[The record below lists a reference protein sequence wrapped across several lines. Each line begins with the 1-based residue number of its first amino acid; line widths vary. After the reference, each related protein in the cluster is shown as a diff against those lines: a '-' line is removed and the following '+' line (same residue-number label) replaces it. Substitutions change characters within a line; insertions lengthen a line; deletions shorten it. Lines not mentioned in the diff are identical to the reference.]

1 MLRRFRIPLI
11 VVGTLLLLLAG
22 GGVWFW
28 LAVRH
33 VPHFYVDALAV
44 DPVELKQ
51 DSDKMVRRTAALSN
65 DARKEGHWDA
75 VFTADQINGWL
86 AVDREENHPQ
96 LIPHEFHDPR
106 VAIHDGQIIVGCR
119 YEGRQMN
126 TVLSLT
132 ADVYLQLPNVV
143 ALRIEPAARRSDSL
157 AAEGCDGPI
166 GRGVRETG
174 LQGGI
179 ARDRSRPLVAAHF
192 AAADQFGSRR
202 HDSRGD
208 RGTSRGGDPFGRPN
222 GAVEATRGTLVHKRA
237 ASRRKFDGL
246 ANWLPFPQTIYEL
259 RKGVLSPTRL
269 TFNLALNIALPD
281 GNERLLWMSCV
292 CLVFHHCVLRWAV
305 GDDIGPN
312 NSAIGATPRGSP
324 DPRSL

>member
-1 MLRRFRIPLI
+1 MLTQSRLCQQNCDPPPFRFTKTVKYAWLMGGRSLLTAIGVDSRAVGPYDSAVWPEADRSGSGNKDAGMLRRFRIPLI

-65 DARKEGHWDA
+65 DVRKEGHWDA

-106 VAIHDGQIIVGCR
+106 VAIHDGQMIVGCR

-132 ADVYLQLPNVV
+132 ADVYLQSPNVV
-143 ALRIEPAARRSDSL
+143 AVRIERARAGAVPLPLKD
-157 AAEGCDGPI
+157 
-166 GRGVRETG
+166 VTG
-174 LQGGI
+174 Q
-179 ARDRSRPLVAAHF
+179 LVAACEKL
-192 AAADQFGSRR
+192 GCK
-202 HDSRGD
+202 
-208 RGTSRGGDPFGRPN
+208 
-222 GAVEATRGTLVHKRA
+222 V
-237 ASRRKFDGL
+237 
-246 ANWLPFPQTIYEL
+246 EL
-259 RKGVLSPTRL
+259 R
-269 TFNLALNIALPD
+269 
-281 GNERLLWMSCV
+281 E
-292 CLVFHHCVLRWAV
+292 
-305 GDDIGPN
+305 
-312 NSAIGATPRGSP
+312 IGA
-324 DPRSL
+324 DPLLLLTLPLPTNSGRDGTIRVETVELREGEIHLAGETVRSGHTRHVGP